1 MSGRILSFFRER
13 SISRNFP
20 VTFAID
26 KQNERTP
33 FKIQLISLKLIWK
46 VRGAGCFVEILKEHG
61 FPYRV
66 CAWFNVF
73 VYASWY
79 VQSNKHPGSV
89 EICRDLNAIMFVSVS
104 TFYACIM
111 RVEFDEGIVTRFDC
125 CMKEK
130 EASVSIL

>member
-26 KQNERTP
+26 KQNEWTP
-33 FKIQLISLKLIWK
+33 FKMQLISLKLIWK